1 MAVTRFRSGSLLTG
15 SSRSRRIAASPEQV
29 WEVLAAFD
37 KISDWAPA
45 VDHSSYLTSKSGGVG
60 SSRRVQIGRMTLV
73 ETVME
78 WEEGRLLSYRIEG
91 LPPVVESVENTW
103 KLDSDSD
110 ATTVSLTINIVPG
123 HRPPAKLAAAVEAR

>member
-1 MAVTRFRSGSLLTG
+1 
-15 SSRSRRIAASPEQV
+15 
-29 WEVLAAFD
+29 
-37 KISDWAPA
+37 
-45 VDHSSYLTSKSGGVG
+45 
-60 SSRRVQIGRMTLV
+60 MTLV

-123 HRPPAKLAAAVEAR
+123 HRPPAKLAAKALGRRFTTANSAMLDGLAAAVEAR